1 MSDFAQRLRQDPSLY
16 PHRYE
21 PVSDALLMAE
31 MSPAGFAAAS
41 FLDQRIL
48 TPQLQARWAAGAAID
63 ATMDEVAR
71 RDIAYIFHIGHV
83 GSTLLSRM
91 MGEHAGVLALREPAT
106 LRTMAQLWGEI
117 DTAESLVA
125 PAAFDRRLTTLVKLW
140 ARTYA
145 PAQRT
150 VVKATSFASELADR
164 LLAEP
169 QAGPSLAIY
178 VKPEIYI
185 ASILGGDNSRQELQ
199 ALVQA
204 RLRRLHRRLGSDAW
218 RLHALSLGER
228 AAVSWAS
235 EMAALESV
243 EAGRLTWIDFEAFL
257 ADPVAGLRTAFAA
270 TGFTVDDAEVVAIA
284 SGPLLTRYSKG
295 PEHAYTPEL
304 RGQVLDQARQEHGVE
319 IARGLAWLEAAAR
332 DHPLIAGAL
341 ER

>member
-16 PHRYE
+16 PHSYE

-31 MSPAGFAAAS
+31 MSPAAFAAAS

-63 ATMDEVAR
+63 ATMEEMAR
-71 RDIAYIFHIGHV
+71 SDVSYIFHIGHV

-91 MGEHAGVLALREPAT
+91 MGAHAAVHALREPAP

-145 PAQRT
+145 PGQRT
-150 VVKATSFASELADR
+150 VVKATSFASELAGR

-169 QAGPSLAIY
+169 QAGHSLAMY

-204 RLRRLHRRLGSDAW
+204 RLRRLHRRLGGDAW
-218 RLHALSLGER
+218 RLAALGLGER

-243 EAGRLTWIDFEAFL
+243 DPGRLTWIDFEAFL
-257 ADPVAGLRTAFAA
+257 ATPDAGLAAAFAA
-270 TGFTVDDAEVVAIA
+270 TGFAVDPAEVTAIA
-284 SGPLLTRYSKG
+284 TGPLLTRYSKG

-304 RGQVLDQARQEHGVE
+304 RGQVLDQARQEHGAE
-319 IARGLAWLEAAAR
+319 IARGLAWLEAAGR
-332 DHPLIAGAL
+332 DHPLIAKAL
-341 ER
+341 DR